1 MRRPRTWLT
10 LALVLA
16 VAGMT
21 AAVGGRLER
30 GSAAPITI
38 GAAVDLTSFMSPYDS
53 AAVQAAILEVK
64 KINQRGGVLG
74 RRLQVK
80 VCNHQLDPAKGK
92 ACAAKL
98 VAAGAVAVLTTC
110 DVEFGA
116 PATQETINSGRLAIA
131 SCVGTDEQ
139 GPKRFGAKGKL
150 AFTLGNVAQDEGA
163 AMAEY
168 AIQKGWKRAIT
179 VSDNL
184 LEYFRD
190 VVEAFTVRYKELGGT
205 IVLAESFTNG
215 DKTINNVISRV
226 SAAQADI
233 IATSTTFGD
242 WPAFM
247 AGLRSLGNK
256 TAVINSWAGDGTFW
270 YPKDPQVTNYYYVT
284 YASIFGDDPDP
295 DVRALVNELKKAGK
309 PPATGS
315 FVTGAAAID
324 AIVAAIART
333 GKTDG
338 ASLAKAFEG
347 FQGLSTISG
356 NVSFSPA
363 LHAVFGRVY
372 RVIRVENNKARY
384 VGLVSAKKP
393 AKIKG

>member
-1 MRRPRTWLT
+1 MRRPRRWVT
-10 LALVLA
+10 LAIVLV
-16 VAGMT
+16 VAGMAAT
-21 AAVGGRLER
+21 AGGRIER
-30 GSAAPITI
+30 GSAGPIII

-53 AAVQAAILEVK
+53 AALQAAVLEVA

-74 RRLQVK
+74 RRLQIK

-98 VAAGAVAVLTTC
+98 VSQGAVAVLTTC
-110 DVEFGA
+110 DVEYGA
-116 PATQETINSGRLAIA
+116 PATQEVINAGRLAIA
-131 SCVGTDEQ
+131 SCVGTDQQ
-139 GPKRFGAKGKL
+139 GPKRFGPKGKL

-168 AIQKGWKRAIT
+168 AIKRGWKRATT
-179 VSDNL
+179 VTDNL
-184 LEYFRD
+184 LIYFRN

-215 DKTINNVISRV
+215 DKTIQNVISRV
-226 SAAQADI
+226 NQTQADI

-242 WPAFM
+242 WPAFV

-256 TAVINSWAGDGTFW
+256 TAIINSWAGDGTFW
-270 YPKDPQVTNYYYVT
+270 YPKDPPVTNYYYVT

-295 DVRALVNELKKAGK
+295 EVNALVAQMKKAGK

-315 FVTGAAAID
+315 FVTGAAAVD

-333 GKTDG
+333 GSTNG
-338 ASLAKAFEG
+338 ATLAKAFEQ

-356 NVSFSPA
+356 NISYSPS
-363 LHAVFGRVY
+363 LHAVTGRVY
-372 RVIRVENNKARY
+372 RVMRVENNKARY
-384 VGLVSAKKP
+384 IGEITASKP